1 MPEPRPA
8 EPHIALQPHTTSPT
22 AEQEGADTPT
32 FRKLSR
38 LWAAR
43 GRTLPGVPDPDW
55 HRLASYRHHQEE
67 TERTLRILHLQESMP
82 IG

>member
-1 MPEPRPA
+1 M
-8 EPHIALQPHTTSPT
+8 
-22 AEQEGADTPT
+22 

-67 TERTLRILHLQESMP
+67 TERTLRILRLQESMP